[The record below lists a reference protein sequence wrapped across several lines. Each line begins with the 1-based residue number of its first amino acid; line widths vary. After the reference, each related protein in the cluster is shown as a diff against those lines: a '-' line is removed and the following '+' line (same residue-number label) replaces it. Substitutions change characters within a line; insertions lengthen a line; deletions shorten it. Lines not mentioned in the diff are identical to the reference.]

1 MADQEFLLPLTS
13 VDVKGWLEG
22 PLATIEIDMTYI
34 NEDESNSIEC
44 SYEIPC
50 DKSIVVG
57 HLSAKIGDKEVTAQ
71 IKEKQAAKEQYEN
84 AMASG
89 NTAIYAEKKTQQQE
103 SMKIALGGLPPMQ

>member
-71 IKEKQAAKEQYEN
+71 IKEK
-84 AMASG
+84 
-89 NTAIYAEKKTQQQE
+89 
-103 SMKIALGGLPPMQ
+103 